1 MANSRVKRIELL
13 LHKNQRAE
21 VLETLADA
29 GAVELESAELE
40 QFADLEHPDGEG
52 ARVARKKLSRIADAL
67 EYLERFAPKLG
78 FLAGMSGRK
87 VTVDSSTLD
96 DYERHFD
103 ATEVSERVLAV
114 ETRENELV
122 SSLARLN
129 EEREL
134 VASWSNLPVPP
145 DSLGASD
152 STVQAAYSLNR
163 SLFSNL
169 QQQLTETVGQLYEF
183 SPLSDKKDSGQFL
196 LVWHQSVNDDVRAVL
211 KGFDPTPCPLTGSL
225 TPQKQLLW
233 LEQDIKTTEAD
244 LEATLKEAN
253 ELLEYLEPLYL
264 SLDKTNTHS
273 QGEYHFSQA
282 LATEETIYLRGWVP
296 EIAITGV
303 KQILKRLDLTCYEFR
318 DPTEEEDPPIYLHNA
333 APIRPFEVVT
343 DLYGRPH
350 RGESDPTPFFA
361 FFFALFFGICLT
373 DAGYG
378 FLLAGLA
385 ALMLWKM
392 PLAESSRKMMK
403 MMIIAG
409 FFTMIVGLLT
419 GGIFG
424 LDFRAL
430 NIPEVA
436 DFLDSI
442 EVVNPLKPGQMFNFF
457 YLTLGLGYVH
467 LLIGYMIGFFEA
479 LRQKDKQT
487 AFFRK
492 LPWVLVMLLI
502 AVAVGLP
509 MLTGADALW
518 AWYALIAVGAYVLLF
533 SGVGD
538 DSGLPRIGAGL
549 FNLYSGLSG
558 LFSDILSYARLFALG
573 LATGVIASV
582 VNTMAFDSSTIGMV
596 IILVVGHLFNLAMNT
611 LGAFIHTARLQ
622 FVEYFGKFYEGGGR
636 TFIPYAHSIDHTVLK
651 IRR

>member
-21 VLETLADA
+21 VLATLADA
-29 GAVELESAELE
+29 GAVELEPAELE
-40 QFADLEHPDGEG
+40 QFAELEHPDGER
-52 ARVARKKLSRIADAL
+52 AKVQRKNLSRIKDAL

-87 VTVDSSTLD
+87 VTVDSSTLKEYD
-96 DYERHFD
+96 RHFN

-114 ETRENELV
+114 EARENELTTQ
-122 SSLARLN
+122 LARLN

-134 VASWSNLPVPP
+134 VASWSNLTVPP
-145 DSLGASD
+145 GSLGESD
-152 STVQAAYSLNR
+152 STVQMAYSLNR
-163 SLFSNL
+163 SLFASL
-169 QQQLTETVGQLYEF
+169 REQLTAAAGELYEF
-183 SPLSDKKDSGQFL
+183 APLSKAKDSGQFL
-196 LVWHQSVNDDVRAVL
+196 LVWHKSVNDDFRTVL
-211 KGFDPTPCPLTGSL
+211 KGFDPAPCPLSGSL
-225 TPQKQLLW
+225 TPQKQLLR
-233 LEQDIKTTEAD
+233 LEEEIASTRSE

-253 ELLEYLEPLYL
+253 ELLEHLEPLYL
-264 SLDKTNTHS
+264 SLDKTDTHS
-273 QGEYHFSQA
+273 QGEGHVALA

-303 KQILKRLDLTCYEFR
+303 KQILKRLDLAYYEFR
-318 DPTEEEDPPIYLHNA
+318 DPTAEEDPPIYLHNV
-333 APIRPFEVVT
+333 APIRPFEMVT
-343 DLYGRPH
+343 DLYGRPN

-378 FLLAGLA
+378 FLLAGIA
-385 ALMLWKM
+385 GLMLWKM
-392 PLAESSRKMMK
+392 PLAENSRKMMK

-409 FFTMIVGLLT
+409 FFTMVVGLLT

-457 YLTLGLGYVH
+457 YLSLGLGYAH
-467 LLIGYMIGFFEA
+467 LLIGYLIGFFEA
-479 LRQKDKQT
+479 LKQKDKNE

-492 LPWVLVMLLI
+492 LPWALVMILI
-502 AVAVGLP
+502 AIAVGLP
-509 MLTGADALW
+509 MLTGGDATW
-518 AWYALIAVGAYVLLF
+518 AWYALIAVGVYVLLF

-538 DSGLPRIGAGL
+538 NSGLPRIGAGF

-558 LFSDILSYARLFALG
+558 LFSDVLSYARLFALG

-582 VNTMAFDSSTIGMV
+582 VNTMAFDSSAIGMV
-596 IILVVGHLFNLAMNT
+596 IILVVGHLFNLAMNA

-622 FVEYFGKFYEGGGR
+622 FVEFFGKFYEGGGR
-636 TFIPYAHSIDHTVLK
+636 TFAPYAHSINHTVLK
-651 IRR
+651 K

>member
-21 VLETLADA
+21 VLATLADA
-29 GAVELESAELE
+29 GAVELEPAELE
-40 QFADLEHPDGEG
+40 QFAELEHPDGER
-52 ARVARKKLSRIADAL
+52 AKVQRKNLSRIKDAL

-87 VTVDSSTLD
+87 VTVDSSTLKEYD
-96 DYERHFD
+96 RHFN
-103 ATEVSERVLAV
+103 AVEVSERVLAV
-114 ETRENELV
+114 EARENELTTQ
-122 SSLARLN
+122 LARLK

-134 VASWSNLPVPP
+134 VASWSNLTVPP
-145 DSLGASD
+145 GSLGESE
-152 STVQAAYSLNR
+152 STVQMAYSLNR
-163 SLFSNL
+163 SLFASL
-169 QQQLTETVGQLYEF
+169 QKQLTAAAGELYEF
-183 SPLSDKKDSGQFL
+183 APLSKAKDSGQFL
-196 LVWHQSVNDDVRAVL
+196 LVWHKSINDELRTVL
-211 KGFDPTPCPLTGSL
+211 KGFDPVPCPLSGSL
-225 TPQKQLLW
+225 TPQKQLLR
-233 LEQDIKTTEAD
+233 LEEEIASTRSE
-244 LEATLKEAN
+244 LETTLKEAN
-253 ELLEYLEPLYL
+253 ELLEHLEPLYL
-264 SLDKTNTHS
+264 SLDKTDTHS
-273 QGEYHFSQA
+273 QGEGHVALA

-303 KQILKRLDLTCYEFR
+303 KQILKRLDLAYYEFR
-318 DPTEEEDPPIYLHNA
+318 DPTAEDDPPIYLHNV
-333 APIRPFEVVT
+333 APIRPFEMVT

-350 RGESDPTPFFA
+350 RGESDPTPLFA

-378 FLLAGLA
+378 FLLAGIA
-385 ALMLWKM
+385 SLMLWKM
-392 PLAESSRKMMK
+392 PLAENSRKMMK

-457 YLTLGLGYVH
+457 YLSLGLGYAH
-467 LLIGYMIGFFEA
+467 LLIGYLIGFFEA
-479 LRQKDKQT
+479 LKQKDKNE

-492 LPWVLVMLLI
+492 LPWALVMILI

-509 MLTGADALW
+509 MLTGGDATW
-518 AWYALIAVGAYVLLF
+518 AWYAVIAVGVYVLLF

-538 DSGLPRIGAGL
+538 DSGLPRIGAGF

-558 LFSDILSYARLFALG
+558 LFSDVLSYARLFALG

-582 VNTMAFDSSTIGMV
+582 VNTMAFDSSAIGMV
-596 IILVVGHLFNLAMNT
+596 IILVVGHLFNLAMNA

-622 FVEYFGKFYEGGGR
+622 FVEFFGKFYEGGGR
-636 TFIPYAHSIDHTVLK
+636 TFAPYAHSINHTVLK
-651 IRR
+651 K